1 MVGEIDQLLPEV
13 NFLSLTWQKPLG
25 CHVSVVKSNKN
36 TTCVILNKKYF
47 NILKIKNLKYILKKK
62 NKEKGL
68 VGGGSYLLWGVG
80 WLAGKPSGGQFPS
93 INLIETVRLSCQRR

>member
-62 NKEKGL
+62 TKKRVWWVAAATSFGEWGGL
-68 VGGGSYLLWGVG
+68 RANLVVANFRLLTW
-80 WLAGKPSGGQFPS
+80 
-93 INLIETVRLSCQRR
+93 